1 MSIEGDIDEK
11 LSSLFL
17 SLPENMDSYFGEFR
31 LQMVNGN
38 NIDLL
43 ADIHR
48 KLVRNGV
55 VWRYLRYLGDI

>member
-1 MSIEGDIDEK
+1 MLSIESDIEEK

-38 NIDLL
+38 NIDVSLG
-43 ADIHR
+43 IHR
-48 KLVRNGV
+48 KLIIN
-55 VWRYLRYLGDI
+55 